1 MAMRKRWSCFLI
13 ALFCLTGCGKNGTEE
28 AHRKAVHTNGIESQS
43 ETGILFSGNVD
54 KLYFYDISQKITYPL
69 CARPNCTHDSEETCF
84 SRIFSRLGSN
94 PLLYDNKLYYIA
106 LNEENGKIS
115 LMSADLDGENQK
127 ELAELSTVPDGMFLY
142 NGKIYMPLQQFLF
155 QGTGSGDYKSS
166 SGIAMVD
173 LETGKRETMFRAE
186 GGMDSTA
193 VWYIKEIYD
202 GKLFFMLDGGG
213 TDYSDVERGYYC
225 LDLETKE
232 LETMDFDSDCL
243 DTCWINGKAVFY
255 DGVKEQENPEAE
267 KHYWLYDLETNEK
280 TCLTSYRLWGPGI
293 LTEKGYLYIEWDN
306 TEYKR
311 GVWNLYETESGK
323 KTELFSFVKQELFTP
338 RFLFEEE
345 NREMIGGFY
354 ETKED
359 GKGWYK
365 ISVDDFIS
373 GKKNYELMLN
383 YFF

>member
-1 MAMRKRWSCFLI
+1 MYA
-13 ALFCLTGCGKNGTEE
+13 
-28 AHRKAVHTNGIESQS
+28 
-43 ETGILFSGNVD
+43 
-54 KLYFYDISQKITYPL
+54 Y
-69 CARPNCTHDSEETCF
+69 SEETCF

-94 PLLYDNKLYYIA
+94 PLLYDNKLYYTA

-142 NGKIYMPLQQFLF
+142 NGKIYMPLQQFLS

-173 LETGKRETMFRAE
+173 LETGKRETLFRAE

-306 TEYKR
+306 TEYKQ

>member
-1 MAMRKRWSCFLI
+1 
-13 ALFCLTGCGKNGTEE
+13 
-28 AHRKAVHTNGIESQS
+28 
-43 ETGILFSGNVD
+43 
-54 KLYFYDISQKITYPL
+54 
-69 CARPNCTHDSEETCF
+69 
-84 SRIFSRLGSN
+84 
-94 PLLYDNKLYYIA
+94 
-106 LNEENGKIS
+106 
-115 LMSADLDGENQK
+115 MSADLDGENQK

-142 NGKIYMPLQQFLF
+142 NGKIYMPLQQFLS

-255 DGVKEQENPEAE
+255 DGVKEQENPEAG

-293 LTEKGYLYIEWDN
+293 PDR
-306 TEYKR
+306 KR
-311 GVWNLYETESGK
+311 
-323 KTELFSFVKQELFTP
+323 
-338 RFLFEEE
+338 
-345 NREMIGGFY
+345 
-354 ETKED
+354 
-359 GKGWYK
+359 
-365 ISVDDFIS
+365 ISLHRM
-373 GKKNYELMLN
+373 G
-383 YFF
+383 